1 MHNTASNELFL
12 LMVHLSTVRDRDG
25 IIRLFTEALSDIFEG
40 LSFSFSDD
48 SAPEAC
54 HFMEIC
60 ANRHRFGNLI
70 IRGDWES
77 VQPEMA
83 ALVRNS
89 AAMLALILENRYQAE
104 QLADEMSLLE
114 ETVIQRTSDL
124 IQANRELNALI
135 EEKDKAERS
144 LREKTEELE
153 QYFNSSLDLLAIAD
167 TSGYFRLLNPEWE
180 KVLGYEKSSLEGR
193 LFIDLIHPD
202 DREETLAAL
211 AQLIEGKEVLSFINR
226 YQCCNGE
233 YRWIE
238 WNAFPKG
245 NAIYAVARD
254 ITKRVEMEKELIETN
269 EMLTFAQKSAHAG
282 VWDWDIPSGKLNWSP
297 EFFSLFGLDPEKD
310 SATFETWRRVL
321 YPDDLP
327 AAEKRIFNAVRD
339 HTHLTNEYRIVKP
352 SGDMRWIHAF
362 GSTQYDQEGR
372 PLRMSGMSIDI
383 TEHRRAEDALRESEE
398 KFRTAFRTSPD
409 AILITRMKDGVFV
422 DANDVFFETSGF
434 TRDEIVGKSLAEL
447 RIWTDPA
454 GRERF
459 VADISR
465 SGQVNNLEAQFR
477 MKDGSIINGLMSAS
491 IITVDGATHI
501 LSITKNID
509 ELKRA
514 GEERARLATA
524 IEQSPET
531 IVITDASGTIVYV
544 NPAFERITGYTE
556 GESLG
561 AKPSI
566 LKSGL
571 HDEDFYRELWEA
583 IKGGSVWSGHF
594 INRKKDGSLY
604 EEEATISPVKD
615 SVGAIVNFVA
625 VKRDVTKEVSLQ
637 KQLLQSQ
644 KLEAVGT
651 LAGGVAHDFNNLLQV
666 VIGFSEL
673 LMQNMKEGSSEHSDL
688 KSILQAA
695 RTGAELV
702 RGLLTFS
709 RKVETKFQPLQINK
723 SIMHIIRILER
734 TFPRTIDIKT
744 SLDPDL
750 SEINA
755 DATQIE
761 QVLMNLSLNARDAM
775 PDGGTLIFETSN
787 VTLGKAWCRLHLGL
801 AEGRHVRLLISDT
814 GQGMTRATIER
825 VFEPFFTTKQI
836 GSGTGLGLAI
846 VYGIIQQHNGS
857 IRCDSSPGKG
867 SAFEIYF
874 RAVEGG
880 ERPGE
885 VESAAIPE
893 VKGTE
898 TLLLA
903 DDEESI
909 RVLGSRILAQAGYEV
924 LLSGDGCEALELF
937 RKERERISLVI
948 LDLSMPSMDGR
959 NCLREIM
966 SMHGRAKVLI
976 MSGYAEEITP
986 EECLE
991 MGAAAFLGKPF
1002 RARELLQ
1009 QVKTL
1014 LER

>member
-1 MHNTASNELFL
+1 
-12 LMVHLSTVRDRDG
+12 MVHLSTVRDRDG

-40 LSFSFSDD
+40 LTFSYSENP
-48 SAPEAC
+48 APEAC
-54 HFMEIC
+54 NSMEVC
-60 ANRHRFGNLI
+60 ANRHRFGSLLI
-70 IRGDWES
+70 HGDWES
-77 VQPEMA
+77 VQPDMA

-89 AAMLALILENRYQAE
+89 VAMLALILENRYQAE
-104 QLADEMSLLE
+104 QLADEKSLLE
-114 ETVIQRTSDL
+114 ATVKQRTADL
-124 IQANRELNALI
+124 VEANSELKRTI
-135 EEKDKAERS
+135 EEKEKAEGA

-167 TSGYFRLLNPEWE
+167 TGGYFRLLNPEWE
-180 KVLGYEKSSLEGR
+180 KMLGYDRSSLEGR
-193 LFIDLIHPD
+193 LFIDLVHPD
-202 DREETLAAL
+202 DRDETLAAM
-211 AQLIEGKEVLSFINR
+211 AQLIEGREVLSFINR
-226 YQCCNGE
+226 YHCRSGE

-245 NAIYAVARD
+245 NTIYAVARD
-254 ITKRVEMEKELIETN
+254 ITKRVEMEKELIDAN
-269 EMLTFAQKSAHAG
+269 ERLSFAQKSAHAG

-310 SATFETWRRVL
+310 IATFETWRRVL
-321 YPDDLP
+321 FPEDIP
-327 AAEKRIFNAVRD
+327 SAEKKIFDAVRD
-339 HTHLTNEYRIVKP
+339 HIHLTNEYRIIKP
-352 SGDMRWIHAF
+352 SGDVRWIHAF
-362 GSTQYDQEGR
+362 GSTQYDQEGK

-383 TEHRRAEDALRESEE
+383 TERRRAVDALRESEE

-409 AILITRMKDGVFV
+409 SIVISRLKDGVFA
-422 DANDVFFETSGF
+422 DANDVFFESSGY
-434 TRDEIVGKSLAEL
+434 TRDEIVGKTVTEIN
-447 RIWTDPA
+447 IWTDLSAREKFIADLTSA
-454 GRERF
+454 GY
-459 VADISR
+459 
-465 SGQVNNLEAQFR
+465 VNNLEAQFR
-477 MKDGSIINGLMSAS
+477 MKDGRIINGLMSAS
-491 IITVDGATHI
+491 MITVDGTPHV

-509 ELKRA
+509 ELKQA

-531 IVITDASGTIVYV
+531 IVITDAEGTIVYV
-544 NPAFERITGYTE
+544 NPAFERITGYKE
-556 GESLG
+556 EESLG
-561 AKPSI
+561 TKPSI
-566 LKSGL
+566 LKSGKQ
-571 HDEDFYRELWEA
+571 DAEFYRELWET
-583 IKGGSVWSGHF
+583 ITGGLVWSGHL

-615 SVGAIVNFVA
+615 STGAIVNYVA
-625 VKRDVTKEVSLQ
+625 VKRDVTREVSLQ

-644 KLEAVGT
+644 KMEAIGT

-673 LMQNMKEGSSEHSDL
+673 LIQNTREDSSEHSDL
-688 KSILQAA
+688 QNILRAA
-695 RTGAELV
+695 RNGAELV

-723 SIMHIIRILER
+723 SIAHIIRILER
-734 TFPRTIDIKT
+734 TFPRTIDIRT
-744 SLDPDL
+744 SLAPDL

-775 PDGGTLIFETSN
+775 PDGGTLTFETSN
-787 VTLGKAWCRLHLGL
+787 VTLDRAWCRLHLGFT
-801 AEGRHVRLLISDT
+801 EGGHVRLIISDT
-814 GQGMTRATIER
+814 GHGMTRDTAER
-825 VFEPFFTTKQI
+825 IFEPFFTTKQI

-846 VYGIIQQHNGS
+846 VYGVIQQHNGS
-857 IRCDSSPGKG
+857 IRCDSTPGKG
-867 SAFEIYF
+867 TSFEIYF
-874 RAVEGG
+874 RAVDGG
-880 ERPGE
+880 EKLCE
-885 VESAAIPE
+885 VENVAIPE
-893 VKGTE
+893 AVGTG

-924 LLSGDGCEALELF
+924 LLAGDGSEALELY
-937 RKERERISLVI
+937 RKEQERISLVI

-1009 QVKTL
+1009 HVQTL